1 MGQFEK
7 LMIAVLCGS
16 RDKDISFRELCKIL
30 ETLGFSLRVKGS
42 HHIYYR
48 NDISEILNLQAE
60 GSKAKPYQVI
70 QVRQLILK
78 YKMGG
83 EIDV

>member
-48 NDISEILNLQAE
+48 NDISEILNLQ
-60 GSKAKPYQVI
+60 QRV
-70 QVRQLILK
+70 QRQNHTKL
-78 YKMGG
+78 YKLGN
-83 EIDV
+83 